1 MSNNKSFNL
10 YILFKNEEEI
20 RSFIESYK
28 NIVILEQYNYNINDN
43 INDNIN
49 ANNNNEIYC
58 NIELFYDILPIE
70 LQLDE
75 LRKEYK
81 DLRYMILDNN
91 YRIHINKR
99 GKKIVTK
106 KATKYIGLV

>member
-10 YILFKNEEEI
+10 YILFKNEEEH
-20 RSFIESYK
+20 
-28 NIVILEQYNYNINDN
+28 IVIFEQYNYNVNDNNINDN
-43 INDNIN
+43 INN
-49 ANNNNEIYC
+49 NNNNEIYC

-75 LRKEYK
+75 LRKKYK
-81 DLRYMILDNN
+81 DFRYMILDNK
-91 YRIHINKR
+91 YRIHINKT

>member
-1 MSNNKSFNL
+1 MSNNNSFNL
-10 YILFKNEEEI
+10 YILFKNEKEI
-20 RSFIESYK
+20 RSFIESYEH
-28 NIVILEQYNYNINDN
+28 IVIFEHHYYNDN

-49 ANNNNEIYC
+49 DNNEIYC

-81 DLRYMILDNN
+81 DLRYIILDNN
-91 YRIHINKR
+91 YRIHINKK

>member
-1 MSNNKSFNL
+1 MSNNNSFNL

-20 RSFIESYK
+20 KSFIESYEHT
-28 NIVILEQYNYNINDN
+28 VIFEHYYYDN
-43 INDNIN
+43 I
-49 ANNNNEIYC
+49 NEIYC
-58 NIELFYDILPIE
+58 NIELFYDRLPIE

-91 YRIHINKR
+91 YRIHINKK

>member
-20 RSFIESYK
+20 RSFIESYEH
-28 NIVILEQYNYNINDN
+28 IVIFEQYNDNVND
-43 INDNIN
+43 
-49 ANNNNEIYC
+49 NNEIYC

-75 LRKEYK
+75 LRKKYK
-81 DLRYMILDNN
+81 DFRYMILDNK
-91 YRIHINKR
+91 YRIHINKT

>member
-20 RSFIESYK
+20 RSFIESYEH
-28 NIVILEQYNYNINDN
+28 IVIFEQYNDNVND
-43 INDNIN
+43 
-49 ANNNNEIYC
+49 NNEIYC

-75 LRKEYK
+75 LLKKYK
-81 DLRYMILDNN
+81 DFRYMILDNK
-91 YRIHINKR
+91 YRIHINKT

>member
-1 MSNNKSFNL
+1 MSNNNSFNL
-10 YILFKNEEEI
+10 YILFKNEKEI
-20 RSFIESYK
+20 RCFIESYEH
-28 NIVILEQYNYNINDN
+28 IVIFEHHYYNDN
-43 INDNIN
+43 INDNI
-49 ANNNNEIYC
+49 NEIYC

-91 YRIHINKR
+91 YRIHINKK